1 LTVGRA
7 LGAPLKADSAVWV
20 YSGLRV
26 FFVGSKVDQIEL
38 SGRRYQTARGLRVG
52 DSVERATA
60 LYGASCVG
68 GYFLYCRTD
77 GISPDLAATVALSR
91 RRFAEVLALTPRAAM
106 RDSLFAAVASLQWR

>member
-1 LTVGRA
+1 MTVGRA

-77 GISPDLAATVALSR
+77 GISPDVRGIAL
-91 RRFAEVLALTPRAAM
+91 EVLDGKIVVIRIG
-106 RDSLFAAVASLQWR
+106 AVFDLD